1 MNQLLV
7 EMDGFKPTDNIC
19 ILASTN
25 RVDVLDK
32 ALLRAGRFDRHIAV
46 DLPDLQGRM
55 EIAQIYLKRIR
66 LHEDR
71 DQMARRIAEIT
82 PGLTGADLSNI
93 VNEGALLAVRRGA
106 VEVYEED
113 LLSACDRVLCGL
125 KKEKRGLTQSE
136 MKRVAYHEAG
146 HALVGWL
153 TPHSEPCLKVTI
165 IPRTN
170 GALGFTQH
178 LPKELAMYSEAELK
192 AMLQVL
198 MGGRAAE
205 RICLGD
211 VTTGSRDD
219 LRKATAIA
227 NEMITEYGFSDKVG
241 PVCYASGDDESVAT
255 SESLLHVIE
264 DEKKRLVED
273 AFDKAKKVIEQ
284 NQEKMNQIA
293 NMLLER
299 ETITN
304 VDLESILGKRMEF
317 HVC

>member
-1 MNQLLV
+1 
-7 EMDGFKPTDNIC
+7 MDGFKPTDNIC

-25 RVDVLDK
+25 RIDVLDK
-32 ALLRAGRFDRHIAV
+32 ALLRAGRFDRQISV

-55 EIAQIYLKRIR
+55 DIAQIYLKRIR
-66 LHEDR
+66 LHEGR
-71 DQMARRIAEIT
+71 EQMAKRIAEIT
-82 PGLTGADLSNI
+82 PGLTGADISNI

-113 LLSACDRVLCGL
+113 LLNACDRVLCGF
-125 KKEKRGLTQSE
+125 KKEKRGLTPRE
-136 MKRVAYHEAG
+136 IERVAYHEAG

-219 LRKATAIA
+219 LKKASAVA
-227 NEMITEYGFSDKVG
+227 NEMVTEYGFSDKVG
-241 PVCYASGDDESVAT
+241 PVCYTAGNDENMPT

-264 DEKKRLVED
+264 DEKKRLIEE
-273 AFDKAKKVIEQ
+273 AFENAMRVIEK
-284 NQEKMNQIA
+284 NKEKMSQIA
-293 NMLLER
+293 NMLLEK

-304 VDLESILGKRMEF
+304 VDLESVLGKRMD
-317 HVC
+317 